1 MSSATHSDRK
11 DEADVLNSQPERTAA
26 DGEARETVKLL
37 KAKKNLIISTY
48 NARTLRKKQNMD
60 ELIINFKKQ
69 GISVLGIQEHRKV
82 HEDEPISY
90 QEHQGQYLI
99 TSSAWRNSKNAA
111 VGGVGLLLDRR
122 AKKALGEVKSI
133 SNRIL
138 MATS

>member
-1 MSSATHSDRK
+1 
-11 DEADVLNSQPERTAA
+11 
-26 DGEARETVKLL
+26 
-37 KAKKNLIISTY
+37 
-48 NARTLRKKQNMD
+48 MD
-60 ELIINFKKQ
+60 ELTINFKKQ

-90 QEHQGQYLI
+90 QEYQGQYLI

-111 VGGVGLLLDRR
+111 VGGVGLLLDRS